1 MNPYVT
7 QLSLSMPETERLIR
21 NGFVN
26 TNIHFQEAFPH
37 WKKMQIAAFTDRQV
51 EDFEGDAEEVEWVR
65 SIYET
70 YGKLYQGRRY
80 IETQYNV
87 KEPLHSKIVESLPN
101 VFKDI
106 KISFRAQKFTDGD
119 YMLPHRDHDRTSG
132 LYFVMSPPE
141 FETRWYELVGDFEER
156 RLKYAP
162 PDNLKLAHSE
172 VLQRGSWYL
181 FNNYAHHSV
190 HKIVGIP
197 KPTRKTFVI
206 QLDGLSYEQSY
217 EVFKDYER
225 KVD

>member
-7 QLSLSMPETERLIR
+7 KLSLSMPETERLIR

-119 YMLPHRDHDRTSG
+119 YMLPHSRSR
-132 LYFVMSPPE
+132 
-141 FETRWYELVGDFEER
+141 
-156 RLKYAP
+156 
-162 PDNLKLAHSE
+162 
-172 VLQRGSWYL
+172 
-181 FNNYAHHSV
+181 
-190 HKIVGIP
+190 
-197 KPTRKTFVI
+197 
-206 QLDGLSYEQSY
+206 
-217 EVFKDYER
+217 
-225 KVD
+225 